1 MKGRS
6 TQREGSGEKYN
17 VGWSVGLQCSHD
29 NGLVSRGTAVGWEFS
44 NYNPRLRQWTI
55 DRNGE
60 QRELYLR
67 VIERM
72 TEMRAGLKVLM
83 RCFRTGR
90 IVDSLRVLALE
101 VRGKNRMDSAAMIM
115 TRIPMM
121 MIGFGMDM
129 EERDHEHPRGH
140 PYEDQHPRIRWLVTY
155 LSH

>member
-1 MKGRS
+1 M
-6 TQREGSGEKYN
+6 
-17 VGWSVGLQCSHD
+17 QCSHD

-83 RCFRTGR
+83 RGFRTSR
-90 IVDSLRVLALE
+90 IMDNFRELALE
-101 VRGKNRMDSAAMIM
+101 VWGENRMDSAAVNM

-121 MIGFGMDM
+121 MIGFGMHV
-129 EERDHEHPRGH
+129 EEWNYEHPYGH

>member
-1 MKGRS
+1 
-6 TQREGSGEKYN
+6 
-17 VGWSVGLQCSHD
+17 LQCSHD

-83 RCFRTGR
+83 RGFRTGR
-90 IVDSLRVLALE
+90 IMDSFCELTLE
-101 VRGKNRMDSAAMIM
+101 VLGKNSMDSAAMLMKIISM
-115 TRIPMM
+115 SMIRI
-121 MIGFGMDM
+121 GMHVEKWND
-129 EERDHEHPRGH
+129 EHPDG
-140 PYEDQHPRIRWLVTY
+140 YPRENQQASTG
-155 LSH
+155 

>member
-1 MKGRS
+1 M
-6 TQREGSGEKYN
+6 
-17 VGWSVGLQCSHD
+17 QCSHD

-67 VIERM
+67 MIERM

-83 RCFRTGR
+83 RGFRTGR
-90 IVDSLRVLALE
+90 IMDGFCELALE
-101 VRGKNRMDSAAMIM
+101 VWGENRMDCATMNMS
-115 TRIPMM
+115 RIPMS
-121 MIGFGMDM
+121 MIRIGMHV
-129 EERDHEHPRGH
+129 EKWNHEHPDGYPR
-140 PYEDQHPRIRWLVTY
+140 EDQHPRTRWLVVY

>member
-1 MKGRS
+1 M
-6 TQREGSGEKYN
+6 
-17 VGWSVGLQCSHD
+17 QCRHD

-83 RCFRTGR
+83 CGFRTGR
-90 IVDSLRVLALE
+90 IMDSFCELALE
-101 VRGKNRMDSAAMIM
+101 VRGENRMDSAAMDM
-115 TRIPMM
+115 THIPMM
-121 MIGFGMDM
+121 MIGLGMHV
-129 EERDHEHPRGH
+129 EKWNHEHPDGYPR
-140 PYEDQHPRIRWLVTY
+140 EDQQASTG
-155 LSH
+155 